1 MTGLEISLWTLGL
14 LVLAAFVAGWVDAVV
29 GGGGLIQLPALL
41 IALPADTPPASI
53 LGTNKLSSVWGT
65 ATSSI
70 TYALKLRPDWR
81 TVLPLVAGSAVGSA
95 LGAQAARF
103 LPKQYFTPIVLVAL
117 IVVGVYTWRRP
128 ELGLHSARKHDGRKH
143 YLLTTAI
150 GLGVGAYDGLLGPGT
165 GSFFVILL
173 VTVLGYGFLEASAK
187 AKIANLVTNLAAIV
201 VFAAH
206 GSVLWVVGLCMGAA
220 NLAGGF
226 IGAHMAIRGGN
237 SFVRKVFLIVVAA
250 LACKLAWDVVTGLL
264 TSRG

>member
-1 MTGLEISLWTLGL
+1 MATLIFL
-14 LVLAAFVAGWVDAVV
+14 IVAAFAAGWVDAVV

-41 IALPADTPPASI
+41 IGLPADTPPAEI
-53 LGTNKLSSVWGT
+53 LGTNKVSSVWGT

-70 TYALKLRPDWR
+70 TYTRRLRPDWR
-81 TVLPLVAGSAVGSA
+81 TVLPLVVGSVVGSA

-117 IVVGVYTWRRP
+117 VVVGIYTWRRP

-143 YLLTTAI
+143 YLLTAAI
-150 GLGVGAYDGLLGPGT
+150 GLGVGAYDGILGPGT

-187 AKIANLVTNLAAIV
+187 AKIANLFTNLAAIA

-206 GSVLWVVGLCMGAA
+206 GSILWGVGLAMGAA
-220 NLAGGF
+220 NLTGGY
-226 IGAHMAIRGGN
+226 IGARMALRGGN
-237 SFVRKVFLIVVAA
+237 RFVRRVFLIVVAA
-250 LACKLAWDVVTGLL
+250 LAVKLAWDLVQPLL
-264 TSRG
+264 AG